1 MDKVTIITIFNKH
14 EDFIRLQYE
23 SIIKHVK
30 GEYEY
35 IVFNNAST
43 EEQANKIKKICDELN
58 IRTIR
63 VNVNYNMDPSNIAG
77 EALNQSFTYLS
88 NKIVFKID
96 SDMFFIGDIDLFE
109 ICNNYD
115 LFYIETNYDY
125 MWSGVFG
132 INVDKIKNFP
142 LDFRPKVIP
151 NTDTFGQSY
160 LLTTN
165 PEYTRKKMF
174 LYCLLDETNGVMDGS
189 INNDCTVTLNKDEII
204 SVGNNRYEKLYD
216 GLNIKFLEIHKTMI
230 DYEFPKPYHIDIIT
244 IDGVES
250 IIHFKSSNHDDI
262 YKNIEYTH
270 NKKISLEK
278 FLKNN

>member
-30 GEYEY
+30 GEYED

-77 EALNQSFTYLS
+77 EALNQSFTHLS

-165 PEYTRKKMF
+165 SEYTRKKMF

-244 IDGVES
+244 IDGFDS

>member
-63 VNVNYNMDPSNIAG
+63 INVNYNMDPSNIAG

-132 INVDKIKNFP
+132 INVDKLKNFP

-165 PEYTRKKMF
+165 SEYTRKKMF
-174 LYCLLDETNGVMDGS
+174 LYCLLDETNGVMDGL

-216 GLNIKFLEIHKTMI
+216 GLNIKILEIHKTMI

-244 IDGVES
+244 IDGVDS

-278 FLKNN
+278 FLNNN